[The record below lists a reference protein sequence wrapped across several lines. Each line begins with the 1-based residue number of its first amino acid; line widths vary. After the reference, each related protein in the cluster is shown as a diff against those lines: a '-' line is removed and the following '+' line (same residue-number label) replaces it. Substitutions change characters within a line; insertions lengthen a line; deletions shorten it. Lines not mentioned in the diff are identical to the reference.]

1 MGRAKLFFAVI
12 LFFSLAI
19 SMATAQEKSNE
30 CARESTN
37 GCYNKPEA
45 LKLKIIAIFVI
56 LAASTAG
63 IALPLFSNVLPA
75 LAPDKKLFVVVKA
88 FASSVILS
96 TGFMHV
102 LPDSINSLQSK
113 CLSSSVWRE
122 FPFLTFIAM
131 VSSVGTL
138 MMESLWM
145 AVRAVSVKAMNSF
158 DSSTVIFA
166 ASSLALGV
174 PFSPCV
180 DDSPRFG
187 ITTDPWNQK
196 ALIPLLSTQ
205 ALKER
210 SAVQHQRQQ
219 AKVDPIE
226 GEELSSA
233 APGTLVHVHGHDHFL
248 AVLPASKD
256 EVLDGTLRR
265 YRVIAQVLE
274 MGIVVHSIVIGLS
287 MGASQSPCTI
297 RPLVAALCFHQFFE
311 GMGLGGCLVQAEYKT
326 RMKLIMVFFFSVTT
340 PLGVAL
346 GIGLSNI
353 YSDNSPTALIVI
365 GILNACS
372 SGLLIYM
379 ALVDLL
385 AADFMGSRLQAS
397 INLQGWGYLAV
408 LLGMA
413 GMSVMAKWA

>member
-1 MGRAKLFFAVI
+1 MGRANLFFAVI

-37 GCYNKPEA
+37 GCYNKSEA

-88 FASSVILS
+88 FASGVILS

-122 FPFLTFIAM
+122 FPFSTFIAM

-145 AVRAVSVKAMNSF
+145 AV
-158 DSSTVIFA
+158 
-166 ASSLALGV
+166 
-174 PFSPCV
+174 
-180 DDSPRFG
+180 
-187 ITTDPWNQK
+187 
-196 ALIPLLSTQ
+196 
-205 ALKER
+205 
-210 SAVQHQRQQ
+210 QHRRQQ

-379 ALVDLL
+379 ALVNLL

-397 INLQGWGYLAV
+397 INLQGWAYLAV

-413 GMSVMAKWA
+413 GMSVMSKWA